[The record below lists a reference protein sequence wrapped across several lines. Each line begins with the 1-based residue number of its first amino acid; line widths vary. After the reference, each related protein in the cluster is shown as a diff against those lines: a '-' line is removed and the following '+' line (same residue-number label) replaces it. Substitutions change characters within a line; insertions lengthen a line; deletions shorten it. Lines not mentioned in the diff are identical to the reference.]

1 MTLKEYLELLAKQR
15 ELFTPEMISAIECQ
29 GRLHDICVQKQKY
42 RDEILD
48 KYNDLIQEGCKKIF
62 AKYPDISGMLPD
74 TEIRMEATKELL
86 SAAHNQTDTYQY
98 ITQKMKEFS
107 EFEESSKL
115 LNELSRASFAYFDAL
130 VKLHERI
137 DTDRKTLF
145 TEEYVS
151 KMDTLADNGI
161 FLYHLETP
169 DFPLLG
175 GYDDN
180 FIIDSLSFDNCM
192 SAKTLLLALFMMP
205 DVGESM
211 KRKQEDIYISVELMN
226 NNFHR
231 SAARNW
237 FALIESEHKKCAN
250 AFEGF
255 WEKKRNLKKGLQ
267 RAKKIESLIHDFK
280 LDWELHAW
288 EKINAYYEKITK
300 SDLFDGI
307 VNRNSV
313 IHGDYQSDKLDITM
327 HDNIKLLLLY
337 INLRIIAD
345 HICNLEDLYEHF
357 LDMLP
362 TILDMLQ
369 AGILTI
375 EEK

>member
-1 MTLKEYLELLAKQR
+1 MTLKEYLEQLAKQR

-62 AKYPDISGMLPD
+62 AKYPDISDMLPD

-86 SAAHNQTDTYQY
+86 SAAHNQTDAYQY

-115 LNELSRASFAYFDAL
+115 LNELSRASFEYFDAL

-169 DFPLLG
+169 DFPLLE

-313 IHGDYQSDKLDITM
+313 IHGDYQSEKLDITM

-345 HICNLEDLYEHF
+345 RICNLEDLYEHF